1 MPDAPAKP
9 PSCHEVPWPVPDRSE
24 VLIREVNHGR
34 RRIKRNKAAPCR
46 SVSDVHRQRRPA
58 ANESAQAATT
68 GLVMGYYDGNTVTA
82 LWNYAQHYPV
92 SENSYGTTYGPSTI
106 GAINLISGQTNASL
120 TTQMHRCTRRGRQ
133 RWTHRFQ
140 RHRSR
145 RRYLLYHYRRNLQ
158 HDRHQYRRSSQC
170 SQRLLGMVRGWFR
183 YHRHQSQ
190 RFHWM

>member
-82 LWNYAQHYPV
+82 LWNYAQHYPRERKFLRHHLRPIHDRRDQPHLRPDQRV
-92 SENSYGTTYGPSTI
+92 FN
-106 GAINLISGQTNASL
+106 NTNAQVHS
-120 TTQMHRCTRRGRQ
+120 
-133 RWTHRFQ
+133 
-140 RHRSR
+140 SR
-145 RRYLLYHYRRNLQ
+145 TATVDSPISATPIPPAISALPLPAKP
-158 HDRHQYRRSSQC
+158 SA
-170 SQRLLGMVRGWFR
+170 
-183 YHRHQSQ
+183 
-190 RFHWM
+190 